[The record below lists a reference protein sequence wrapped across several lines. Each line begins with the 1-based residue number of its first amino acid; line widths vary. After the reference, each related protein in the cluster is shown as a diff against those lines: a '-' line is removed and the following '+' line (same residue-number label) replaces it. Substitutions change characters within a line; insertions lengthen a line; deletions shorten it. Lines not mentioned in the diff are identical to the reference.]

1 MDHAGEDSTVPK
13 PEEKVESDIGAQES
27 TKSDEAPDKLI
38 QDDKDNQG
46 QLDGAVDTNI
56 SESDLELKLASG
68 SHDVLIGGALK
79 DENNKAEDMS
89 DLFDD
94 DSVD

>member
-1 MDHAGEDSTVPK
+1 MDGT
-13 PEEKVESDIGAQES
+13 
-27 TKSDEAPDKLI
+27 
-38 QDDKDNQG
+38 
-46 QLDGAVDTNI
+46 VDTNI

-68 SHDVLIGGALK
+68 SYDVLISGALK

-94 DSVD
+94 DSVDQDILLIATQKYIPVESPKKSVRSV